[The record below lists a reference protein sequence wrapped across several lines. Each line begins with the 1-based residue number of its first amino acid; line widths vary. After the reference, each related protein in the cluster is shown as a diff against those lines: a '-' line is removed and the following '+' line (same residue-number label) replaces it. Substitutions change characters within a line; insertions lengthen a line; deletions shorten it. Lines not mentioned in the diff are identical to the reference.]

1 MFNVHI
7 IYSEARPQV
16 LCNLDEC
23 KLHLLAYPDVN
34 CPTCLLLASG
44 RIKARKFWVVD
55 CISKC
60 MHRYVNGCVVI
71 YLVCDLPICDLP
83 IM

>member
-44 RIKARKFWVVD
+44 RIKARKFWVV

-60 MHRYVNGCVVI
+60 MHRYVNGQQKQ
-71 YLVCDLPICDLP
+71 LTLPVKVFRW
-83 IM
+83 

>member
-1 MFNVHI
+1 MYNVNI

-23 KLHLLAYPDVN
+23 KLHLLAYTDVN

-44 RIKARKFWVVD
+44 RIKARKFWVVLINA
-55 CISKC
+55 CICKRTTKATISP
-60 MHRYVNGCVVI
+60 YI
-71 YLVCDLPICDLP
+71 PW
-83 IM
+83 

>member
-34 CPTCLLLASG
+34 CPTCLLLA
-44 RIKARKFWVVD
+44 RIKARKFRVVLVNA
-55 CISKC
+55 CICKRTKATISPY
-60 MHRYVNGCVVI
+60 MPR
-71 YLVCDLPICDLP
+71 
-83 IM
+83 

>member
-34 CPTCLLLASG
+34 CPTCPLLVSG
-44 RIKARKFWVVD
+44 RIKAQEFWVVLVNA
-55 CISKC
+55 CISKWTTKATIS
-60 MHRYVNGCVVI
+60 HYI
-71 YLVCDLPICDLP
+71 PL
-83 IM
+83 

>member
-44 RIKARKFWVVD
+44 RIKARKFWVV

-60 MHRYVNGCVVI
+60 MHRYTVSEGKVVFLI
-71 YLVCDLPICDLP
+71 WP
-83 IM
+83 